1 MWIVL
6 EQAIS
11 YPPTSVKRTSYS
23 CWRSMAV
30 SHFRT
35 WLLFWKVVEKK
46 EENAVINKKW
56 VALSINP
63 ILIH

>member
-6 EQAIS
+6 EQAVG
-11 YPPTSVKRTSYS
+11 YPLPGVKRTSYS

-30 SHFRT
+30 RHFRT
-35 WLLFWKVVEKK
+35 WLLFSKVIEKK